1 MSFLFILPVCLG
13 YLSSLGNNHLSAL
26 AALSLT
32 VFVLLLNIEFFN
44 IFWILAAH
52 QMYYLQVFSPS
63 FWLLSLHFFCFL
75 WSEEAFLFQTFPR
88 VYFCFPSP
96 CFMLYLLYMQNTV
109 STYERKHAVC
119 VFLILAYF
127 SYSDDL
133 QSLLFWHQL
142 TIKPCFIYNLSNPSY
157 PQILQ
162 GRRYTYQGR
171 DRKTNSETTMTPQRV
186 DKEIRWTKFM
196 PKYKPRLCVEIN
208 YYTQQKWFSW

>member
-13 YLSSLGNNHLSAL
+13 YLSPLGNNHLSVL
-26 AALSLT
+26 TALSLT

-63 FWLLSLHFFCFL
+63 FWLLSLHFFVSFEVKKIFCFKHFHL
-75 WSEEAFLFQTFPR
+75 SIFAFHPHVLCCTYYICRTQFLHMRENMPYVSFLFW
-88 VYFCFPSP
+88 
-96 CFMLYLLYMQNTV
+96 LI
-109 STYERKHAVC
+109 
-119 VFLILAYF
+119 FLILMIF
-127 SYSDDL
+127 NP
-133 QSLLFWHQL
+133 F
-142 TIKPCFIYNLSNPSY
+142 CFDINWLSNHALFTTWVIHHTHRSCKVEGTHIKAGIERL
-157 PQILQ
+157 IL
-162 GRRYTYQGR
+162 
-171 DRKTNSETTMTPQRV
+171 KTTMTPQRV